1 VSIPQISHTVEEL
14 LLQHEC
20 VIVPGLGG
28 FLMRSFQASAN
39 PFSKEL
45 RPSGQSVFFNAALTQ
60 DDGLVAK
67 HWAEQKGLTYA
78 AAVTELKS
86 IGSEILEQ
94 AKDKKPV
101 PFGRMGQFFLNPQG
115 QLFFIPAQSLNLSLE
130 HFGLPALRWQ
140 ALESVSSTE
149 SVAKTAMSIPLTTE
163 SIDIEDAE
171 VAAVA
176 EEWTDKLEQKLQRN
190 PIWKVAANVVL
201 VMVIAALLVLNVRT
215 FQKAYQNRVDE
226 QAGLQLNTTV
236 KPAPQKQEAVAA
248 KAESEKSTL
257 KYELGTEGIDAMRV
271 DLYQQSGDVFICGGS
286 YITPKMAETE
296 CLLWQKLGYDA
307 TYIEMENSSLTR
319 VVLARF
325 VGEKEASDIA
335 KNIKNLA
342 AGRLSV
348 EYVFPAPVL

>member
-1 VSIPQISHTVEEL
+1 MSIPKISHTVETL

-45 RPSGQSVFFNAALTQ
+45 RPSGQSVFFNAALIQ

-67 HWAEQKGLTYA
+67 HWAEKQGLSYSA
-78 AAVTELKS
+78 ALTELKTL
-86 IGSEILEQ
+86 GSEILEQ
-94 AKDKKPV
+94 AKNKKPV
-101 PFGRMGQFFLNPQG
+101 PFGRMGQFLINPQG
-115 QLFFIPAQSLNLSLE
+115 NLFFIPAQSLNLSLE
-130 HFGLPALRWQ
+130 HFGLPVLRWQ
-140 ALESVSSTE
+140 ATDAHSQDEKKAISPISVE
-149 SVAKTAMSIPLTTE
+149 HLREPAEV
-163 SIDIEDAE
+163 EDAE

-176 EEWTDKLEQKLQRN
+176 EEWTNHLEQKLQRN
-190 PIWKVAANVVL
+190 PVWKIAANVVL

-226 QAGLQLNTTV
+226 QAGLQLNAPVNSAPEV
-236 KPAPQKQEAVAA
+236 KKVNPSEQESV
-248 KAESEKSTL
+248 STSL
-257 KYELGTEGIDAMRV
+257 KYAEGVEGIDALRI
-271 DLYQQSGDVFICGGS
+271 DIYQQPGDVFICGGS

-296 CLLWQKLGYDA
+296 CILWQKLGYDA

-325 VGEKEASDIA
+325 IGEQEASDLA

>member
-1 VSIPQISHTVEEL
+1 
-14 LLQHEC
+14 
-20 VIVPGLGG
+20 
-28 FLMRSFQASAN
+28 MRSFQASAN

-67 HWAEQKGLTYA
+67 HWAEQKGLSYA
-78 AAVTELKS
+78 AAVAELKS

-101 PFGRMGQFFLNPQG
+101 LFGRMGQFFLNPQG

-130 HFGLPALRWQ
+130 HFGLPVLRWQ
-140 ALESVSSTE
+140 ALESASSTE
-149 SVAKTAMSIPLTTE
+149 SVAKTAVSIPLTSE

-236 KPAPQKQEAVAA
+236 KPTPPTQEVEVAE
-248 KAESEKSTL
+248 AESEKSTL
-257 KYELGTEGIDAMRV
+257 KYELGISGIEAMRV
-271 DLYQQSGDVFICGGS
+271 DMYQQPGDVFICGGS

-307 TYIEMENSSLTR
+307 TYIEIENSSLTR

>member
-1 VSIPQISHTVEEL
+1 VSSTHISHTVEEL

-67 HWAEQKGLTYA
+67 HWSEQQGLTYA
-78 AAVTELKS
+78 AALAELKAL
-86 IGSEILEQ
+86 GTEIMEQ
-94 AKDKKPV
+94 AKVKKPV

-130 HFGLPALRWQ
+130 HFGLPVLRWQ
-140 ALESVSSTE
+140 ALETVSQNDKVE
-149 SVAKTAMSIPLTTE
+149 KPAIRIPLTTE
-163 SIDIEDAE
+163 SVDVEDAE

-176 EEWTDKLEQKLQRN
+176 EEWTEKLEQKLQRN

-215 FQKAYQNRVDE
+215 FQKAYQNRVNE
-226 QAGLQLNTTV
+226 QAGLQLNASV
-236 KPAPQKQEAVAA
+236 KQESEKPVE
-248 KAESEKSTL
+248 AELELATEKSTL
-257 KYELGTEGIDAMRV
+257 KYELGIEGIDALRM
-271 DLYQQSGDVFICGGS
+271 DMYQQAGDVFICGGT

-307 TYIEMENSSLTR
+307 TYIEMENSSLSR

-325 VGEKEASDIA
+325 VSEEEASDIA

>member
-45 RPSGQSVFFNAALTQ
+45 RPSGQSIFFNAALTQ

-67 HWAEQKGLTYA
+67 HWAEQKGLSYA
-78 AAVTELKS
+78 AAVAELKS

-94 AKDKKPV
+94 ARNKKPV
-101 PFGRMGQFFLNPQG
+101 PFGRMGQFFLNAQG

-130 HFGLPALRWQ
+130 HFGLPVLRWQ
-140 ALESVSSTE
+140 ALETASQSESEAKPTIGVSLATE
-149 SVAKTAMSIPLTTE
+149 AV
-163 SIDIEDAE
+163 DIEDAE

-226 QAGLQLNTTV
+226 QAGLQLSTPV
-236 KPAPQKQEAVAA
+236 KPTAPKQEVAA
-248 KAESEKSTL
+248 ADAESEKSTL
-257 KYELGTEGIDAMRV
+257 KYEAGISGIEAMRV
-271 DLYQQSGDVFICGGS
+271 DMYQQPGDVFICGGS

-325 VGEKEASDIA
+325 VGEKEASDLA

>member
-67 HWAEQKGLTYA
+67 HWAEQKGLSYA
-78 AAVTELKS
+78 AAATELKS

-130 HFGLPALRWQ
+130 HFGLPVLRWQ
-140 ALESVSSTE
+140 ALGTVSQTDPIAQKAIHVPLVTE
-149 SVAKTAMSIPLTTE
+149 SV
-163 SIDIEDAE
+163 DIEDAE
-171 VAAVA
+171 LAAVA

-226 QAGLQLNTTV
+226 QAGLQLNSTV
-236 KPAPQKQEAVAA
+236 KSAPQKQEVVAA
-248 KAESEKSTL
+248 KPESDQSTL
-257 KYELGTEGIDAMRV
+257 KYEIGAKGIEAMRI
-271 DLYQQSGDVFICGGS
+271 DLYQQTGDVFICGGS

-325 VGEKEASDIA
+325 EGEKEASDLA

>member
-1 VSIPQISHTVEEL
+1 
-14 LLQHEC
+14 
-20 VIVPGLGG
+20 
-28 FLMRSFQASAN
+28 MRSFQASAN

-67 HWAEQKGLTYA
+67 HWAEQKGLSYA
-78 AAVTELKS
+78 AAVAELKS

-94 AKDKKPV
+94 ARDKKPV

-130 HFGLPALRWQ
+130 HFGLPVLRWQ
-140 ALESVSSTE
+140 ALETASQSDSEVKPTIGVSLATE
-149 SVAKTAMSIPLTTE
+149 TV
-163 SIDIEDAE
+163 DIEDAE

-226 QAGLQLNTTV
+226 QAGLQLNTPV
-236 KPAPQKQEAVAA
+236 KPTTPPKQEVVVAE
-248 KAESEKSTL
+248 AESEKSTL
-257 KYELGTEGIDAMRV
+257 KYESGISGIEAMRV
-271 DLYQQSGDVFICGGS
+271 DMYQQPGDVFICGGS

-325 VGEKEASDIA
+325 VGEKEASDLA